1 MNHTPGPW
9 ELDTAKDRD
18 GRYHIVN
25 GQLPKGINAE
35 FGYPVCDSS
44 NRHHCITP
52 QEDAANARLIAAA
65 PEMLRVLQEI
75 SEWADNRADIDW
87 NDQPNNAMQVQSL
100 LGQIIAKATGGA
112 K

>member
-25 GQLPKGINAE
+25 GQLPRGINPE
-35 FGYPVCDSS
+35 FGYPICDSS

-52 QEDAANARLIAAA
+52 QEDTANARLIAAA
-65 PEMLRVLQEI
+65 PQVLNALKELVRCVRGGDDTAGV
-75 SEWADNRADIDW
+75 SMDDALMDADA
-87 NDQPNNAMQVQSL
+87 AL
-100 LGQIIAKATGGA
+100 ELAGA
-112 K
+112 A